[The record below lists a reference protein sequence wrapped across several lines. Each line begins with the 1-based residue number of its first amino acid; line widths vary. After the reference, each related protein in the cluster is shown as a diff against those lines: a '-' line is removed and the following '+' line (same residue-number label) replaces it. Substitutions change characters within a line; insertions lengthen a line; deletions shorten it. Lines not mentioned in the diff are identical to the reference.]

1 MAKSAYIGVSS
12 KAKKVKKMYIGVGGV
27 AKKVKKAYIGD
38 ANGKARLCYSGGYE
52 YNKGFV
58 FVGSYGDQIRVGDID
73 ECLNPNG
80 TSYST
85 VSKPA
90 GFDASG
96 SVFFWLNEYLY
107 HMYLSYN
114 RSTNKATLYLSRVP
128 DSGGTWTVLAN
139 AVNISELA
147 GHMPYG
153 GSSTR
158 YRLVPCYDYTTDTVC
173 VYTDTQYVNQTS
185 WQRTW
190 AFKFLGDGSY
200 SIAYAELFQS
210 AHCPI
215 SFIDDDGY
223 AYGKYGSGS
232 AFRVPANLSGSGT
245 YIAYIEYGEFV
256 AQPANVNSY
265 GHKFVAAISISPAR
279 TGTKDTIKYTSQKGL
294 SWSTNSYPFYPFWKY
309 KEYLYYTPDRTS
321 DIYRSALNRIVA
333 SQRDSGGS
341 AEYVSSAGQIVAIS
355 EEAIYTR
362 YCPYSSGSQQIAKK
376 STDGQT
382 FTQIGTSYFN
392 DIIKVILNGPN
403 GSCYW

>member
-58 FVGSYGDQIRVGDID
+58 IVGYSNQIRVGDID
-73 ECLNPNG
+73 ECLKANG

-90 GFDASG
+90 NWDSAG
-96 SVFFWLNEYLY
+96 VYFWLNEHLY
-107 HMYLSYN
+107 YMYLSYSS
-114 RSTNKATLYLSRVP
+114 STYKATLYLSRIP

-139 AVNISELA
+139 AVDVPDLRYYAPS
-147 GHMPYG
+147 GG
-153 GSSTR
+153 GSTA
-158 YRLVPCYDYTTDTVC
+158 YRLNPCYDYTTDTVY
-173 VYTDTQYVNQTS
+173 VYTNTVYVTQSSNLKTC
-185 WQRTW
+185 
-190 AFKFLGDGSY
+190 AFKILSDGSY
-200 SIAYAELFQS
+200 SVVNKELVQS
-210 AHCPI
+210 SRCTI

-223 AYGKYGSGS
+223 AYGKYGSGA
-232 AFRVPANLSGSGT
+232 AFRISPDLSGSVN
-245 YIAYIEYGEFV
+245 YITYIEYGEFI
-256 AQPANVNSY
+256 AQSANVNSY

-279 TGTKDTIKYTSQKGL
+279 SGTKDTIKYTSQKGL

-309 KEYLYYTPDRTS
+309 KEYLYYIGDGTTNFS
-321 DIYRSALNRIVA
+321 TAALNRIEA
-333 SQRDSGGS
+333 SQRDSGGT
-341 AEYVSSAGQIVAIS
+341 AGYISSTGQVVAIS
-355 EEAIYTR
+355 EEAIYTM
-362 YCPYSSGSQQIAKK
+362 YFSSSSYVIAKK

-382 FTQIGTSYFN
+382 FTQIGNSAFN
-392 DIIKVILNGPN
+392 DTIKVILNGPN